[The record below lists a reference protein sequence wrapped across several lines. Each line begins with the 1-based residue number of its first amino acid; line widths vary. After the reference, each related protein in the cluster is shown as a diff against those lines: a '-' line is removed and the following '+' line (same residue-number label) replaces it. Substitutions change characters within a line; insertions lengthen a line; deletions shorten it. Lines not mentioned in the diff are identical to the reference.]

1 MNIRKYNEFYD
12 YKGQSLTN
20 IDKHNIAS
28 ISDNGTGIK
37 GVIVWIGG
45 SKIDDN
51 SGTSGIVLR
60 VSNNPEDLSGR
71 DLFSIS
77 VDNFDIIG
85 VPNKSFI
92 DGETIDKIISFIT
105 KNKSLIIKFTNEE
118 IFVDELVDEL
128 VPYQ

>member
-1 MNIRKYNEFYD
+1 M
-12 YKGQSLTN
+12 
-20 IDKHNIAS
+20 
-28 ISDNGTGIK
+28 
-37 GVIVWIGG
+37 GG
-45 SKIDDN
+45 NPVVK
-51 SGTSGIVLR
+51 

-85 VPNKSFI
+85 VPNKYFI

>member
-12 YKGQSLTN
+12 YKNQSLTI

-28 ISDNGTGIK
+28 ISDNCSGIENL
-37 GVIVWIGG
+37 ILWIGCKLG
-45 SKIDDN
+45 GKP
-51 SGTSGIVLR
+51 VVK
-60 VSNNPEDLSGR
+60 VSNNPEDLSGQ

-85 VPNKSFI
+85 VPII

>member
-12 YKGQSLTN
+12 YKGQSLTD

-51 SGTSGIVLR
+51 SGTSSIVLR

-85 VPNKSFI
+85 VTNKSFI

>member
-12 YKGQSLTN
+12 YKGQSLTS

-51 SGTSGIVLR
+51 SGTSSIVLR
-60 VSNNPEDLSGR
+60 VSNNPEDLTGR

-85 VPNKSFI
+85 VTNKSFI
-92 DGETIDKIISFIT
+92 DVETIDKIISFIT

>member
-1 MNIRKYNEFYD
+1 M
-12 YKGQSLTN
+12 

-37 GVIVWIGG
+37 GVIVWIGCKLG
-45 SKIDDN
+45 GNPVVK
-51 SGTSGIVLR
+51 

-85 VPNKSFI
+85 VTNKSFI

>member
-12 YKGQSLTN
+12 YKGQSLTS

-51 SGTSGIVLR
+51 SGTSSIVLR
-60 VSNNPEDLSGR
+60 VSNNPEDLTGR

-85 VPNKSFI
+85 VPNKYFI
-92 DGETIDKIISFIT
+92 DVETIDKIISFIT

>member
-12 YKGQSLTN
+12 YKNQSLTS
-20 IDKHNIAS
+20 IDRHNIAS
-28 ISDNGTGIK
+28 ISDNCSGIENL
-37 GVIVWIGG
+37 ILWIGCKLG
-45 SKIDDN
+45 GKPVVKI
-51 SGTSGIVLR
+51 
-60 VSNNPEDLSGR
+60 SNNPEDLSGH

-77 VDNFDIIG
+77 LDNFDIIG

-92 DGETIDKIISFIT
+92 DVETIDNIISFIT